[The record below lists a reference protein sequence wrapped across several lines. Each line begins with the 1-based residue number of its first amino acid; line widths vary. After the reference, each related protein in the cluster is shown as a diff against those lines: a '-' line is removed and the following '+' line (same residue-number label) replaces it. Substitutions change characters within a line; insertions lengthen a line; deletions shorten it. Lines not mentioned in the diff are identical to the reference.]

1 MNENMKRFI
10 GAKFTSTLSIA
21 LVLFVLG
28 LMTVGGLV
36 AARLAQHLREQF
48 TVTITV
54 SDAASSDYGER
65 LVKRLLKADY
75 TASAVYV
82 SPDSALRVLSQE
94 LGENPKEFLGYN
106 PLPPTVELQLK
117 AAYAEADSINN
128 IVAELKRT
136 QKGFIAQIDY
146 NDTLLDVVNS
156 NLQRFAVALAV
167 LAIVLL
173 IICISLIG
181 NTVRLTLHADRFLIN
196 TMRLV
201 GATKW
206 FVRRPFIV
214 THVICGLIATVIAL
228 LALALLIYGGASQG
242 FAHAIAEVLLQP
254 LPLVV
259 LVGTVTLLG
268 ILIPA
273 VAAWYAADRYMG
285 RSIDDLYLM

>member
-1 MNENMKRFI
+1 MKRFI

-117 AAYAEADSINN
+117 AAYAEADSIKN

>member
-1 MNENMKRFI
+1 MKRFI

-54 SDAASSDYGER
+54 SEAASSDYGER

-94 LGENPKEFLGYN
+94 LGENPQDFLGYN

-117 AAYAEADSINN
+117 SAYAEADSINS
-128 IVAELKRT
+128 IVAELKRS
-136 QKGFIAQIDY
+136 QKGFISQIDY
-146 NDTLLDVVNS
+146 NDTLLDVVNA
-156 NLQRFAVALAV
+156 NLQRFAMALAV
-167 LAIVLL
+167 LAVVLL

-242 FAHAIAEVLLQP
+242 FANAIAEVLLQP
-254 LPLVV
+254 LPLIV

>member
-1 MNENMKRFI
+1 MKRFF
-10 GAKFTSTLSIA
+10 GAKFTSTLSIS

-28 LMTVGGLV
+28 LMTMGGLV
-36 AARLAQHLREQF
+36 ASRLAKELREQF

-54 SDAASSDYGER
+54 SENASADYGTR
-65 LVKRLLKADY
+65 LVKRLLRSSY

-82 SPDSALRVLSQE
+82 SPDSALQVLRAE
-94 LGENPKEFLGYN
+94 LGEDPSEFLGYN

-117 AAYAEADSINN
+117 AEYAVADSITM
-128 IVAELKRT
+128 IVDELKQS
-136 QKGFIAQIDY
+136 QKSLISQIDY

-156 NLQRFAVALAV
+156 NLQRFAIALAF
-167 LAIVLL
+167 LAVVLL

-206 FVRRPFIV
+206 FIRKPFIK
-214 THVICGLIATVIAL
+214 THVICGLIAAVVSLTAMAL
-228 LALALLIYGGASQG
+228 RVYGGASQG
-242 FAHAIAEVLLQP
+242 FAHAISEVLLQP

-259 LVGTVTLLG
+259 MIGTVVSLG

-273 VAAWYAADRYMG
+273 LAAWYAADRYMG
-285 RSIDDLYLM
+285 KSVDELYLM

>member
-1 MNENMKRFI
+1 MKRFI

>member
-1 MNENMKRFI
+1 MKRFI

-54 SDAASSDYGER
+54 SEAASSDYGDR

-94 LGENPKEFLGYN
+94 LGENPQDFLGYN

-117 AAYAEADSINN
+117 SAYAEADSISN
-128 IVAELKRT
+128 IVAELKRS
-136 QKGFIAQIDY
+136 QKGFISQIDY
-146 NDTLLDVVNS
+146 NDTLLDVVNA
-156 NLQRFAVALAV
+156 NLQRFAMALAV
-167 LAIVLL
+167 LAVVLL

-242 FAHAIAEVLLQP
+242 FANAIAEVLLQP
-254 LPLVV
+254 LPLIV